1 MKFTRR
7 DFCICLCAFG
17 IIAMAT
23 TAFAAFNLVE
33 ITYSN
38 NNPQVDSQEIE
49 IYEQHV
55 ISYNDDLY
63 KGMKSSNDVITDDTV
78 TFAFKF
84 NNKEYQKDERM
95 RNSLFLIELIFGSDN
110 RNLYDYVSS
119 LCFKN
124 MNFLTITGLFP
135 LDYLDTYQ
143 YKIQEKIFDVFT
155 VDNVLQKVFVR
166 IPFSSSYAIENFY
179 LTRVIDMNKETNI
192 SFTFDFDLIA
202 KNTNNYS
209 NKFSISNFTD
219 SSLKFNFYCEV
230 IN

>member
-7 DFCICLCAFG
+7 GYCICLCAFG

-95 RNSLFLIELIFGSDN
+95 RNSLFLIELIFGTDN
-110 RNLYDYVSS
+110 EILYDYVSD
-119 LCFKN
+119 LCNKK

-143 YKIQEKIFDVFT
+143 YKIQENTFNVFT
-155 VDNVLQKVFVR
+155 LDDTLRKIMIRV
-166 IPFSSSYAIENFY
+166 PFSSSYAVENFY
-179 LTRVIDMNKETNI
+179 LTRIIDVINETNI
-192 SFTFDFDLIA
+192 LFTFDFDLIDEDS
-202 KNTNNYS
+202 KNYS
-209 NKFSISNFTD
+209 DKFSIDDFSNKN
-219 SSLKFNFYCEV
+219 LKINFYCEV

>member
-7 DFCICLCAFG
+7 DFCICLCAFD
-17 IIAMAT
+17 IIAMVT

-38 NNPQVDSQEIE
+38 NDPQVNSQEIE

-78 TFAFKF
+78 TFGFKF
-84 NNKEYQKDERM
+84 NNKEYQKDEKM
-95 RNSLFLIELIFGSDN
+95 RNSLFLIELIFGTDN
-110 RNLYDYVSS
+110 ENLYNYVSD
-119 LCFKN
+119 LCNTKI
-124 MNFLTITGLFP
+124 NFLTITGLFP

-143 YKIQEKIFDVFT
+143 YKIEENTFNVFT
-155 VDNVLQKVFVR
+155 VNDALQKIIIR

-179 LTRVIDMNKETNI
+179 LTRVIDVINETNI
-192 SFTFDFDLIA
+192 LFTFDFDLIDEGA
-202 KNTNNYS
+202 KNYS
-209 NKFSISNFTD
+209 DKFSIDDFSNKN
-219 SSLKFNFYCEV
+219 LKINFYCEV